1 MSSML
6 SLSFK
11 DGMVWLEGEAES
23 NFVNKYFRRNPLG
36 KWIAPAYLY
45 QEILSYCKLKSI
57 QIEDN
62 AGIFFTSDE
71 LIHQETLDPFDF
83 QKEAIEAWEKSGRRG
98 IIVLPTGAGKSF
110 LTRLMLARLA
120 VEETKSSALVVVPT
134 RILLYQWHSQL
145 QTAFAEDIGIVG
157 DDIFQLKPLTV
168 ITYNSARIHMNL
180 IGNKWKL
187 VVFDEVHRKISEGNS
202 SKAAVFCIAPYRLGI
217 TATPSQRTMPLLEKL
232 IGHKVYEKSTDELIE
247 KQVLSVY
254 KTVHMRLT
262 PTNEE
267 AAAFYRLKE
276 PMETVWQRAKE
287 AHRVKDNKWLV
298 RERAYYPDQVAL
310 AQRAM
315 LQAYRYWQSIPSR
328 LARLE
333 EILLKHPKDRI
344 LIFTE
349 SRAAAYEISK
359 RFLIPAITA
368 DIDSDERAFYLRAF
382 SRGECRALV
391 TAKALEEGIDLPE
404 ANIAV
409 MIAGRKRKKFE
420 NISYI
425 QRRGR
430 ILRKSKGKE
439 AIVFEIA
446 FALPKKSEMET
457 N

>member
-1 MSSML
+1 ML

-11 DGMVWLEGEAES
+11 DGMVWLEGGAES
-23 NFVNKYFRRNPLG
+23 SFVNKYFRRNPLG

-45 QEILSYCKLKSI
+45 QEILSCGKTKGI

-62 AGIFFTSDE
+62 AGKFFSSGE
-71 LIHQETLDPFDF
+71 LTHRETLDPFDF
-83 QKEAIEAWEKSGRRG
+83 QKEAIEAWEKADRRG

-110 LTRLMLARLA
+110 LTRLMIARLA
-120 VEETKSSALVVVPT
+120 VEETKSSALIVVPT
-134 RILLYQWHSQL
+134 RVLLYQWHSQL
-145 QTAFAEDIGIVG
+145 QTAFAEDVGIIG
-157 DDIFQLKPLTV
+157 DDIFDLKPLTV
-168 ITYNSARIHMNL
+168 TTYTSARIHMNSV
-180 IGNKWKL
+180 GNKWKL
-187 VVFDEVHRKISEGNS
+187 VVFDEVHQKISEGNS

-217 TATPSQRTMPLLEKL
+217 TATPSHRTLPLLEKL
-232 IGHKVYEKSTDELIE
+232 IGQKVYEKSTDELIE

-262 PTNEE
+262 PSKEE
-267 AAAFYRLKE
+267 VAAFYRLKE

-287 AHRVKDNKWLV
+287 AHRVQDNKWLV

-310 AQRAM
+310 AQRSM
-315 LQAYRYWQSIPSR
+315 LHAYRYWQSLPSR
-328 LARLE
+328 LTRLE
-333 EILLKHPKDRI
+333 EILMKHPNDRI

-349 SRAAAYEISK
+349 SRATAYEISK

-409 MIAGRKRKKFE
+409 MLAGRKRKKFE

-430 ILRKSKGKE
+430 VLRKRKGKE
-439 AIVFEIA
+439 AIVYEIA
-446 FALPKKSEMET
+446 FAQPKKKKGESD
-457 N
+457 